1 MQLLYTCL
9 SHVLEFLSA
18 APCFTIIT
26 LIRTI
31 GYNIWHFNNVM
42 SGLCCI
48 TNWERPINNL
58 LYGVL
63 LHTVIVSLTP
73 LAQSPG
79 FYVKFRHSHDS
90 RVESTHALHARYAPE
105 ISPSQRLHGYSQNTN
120 SLFSFPLYFLGP
132 HHQPG
137 EFIGKNKQRK
147 RVNGLQQGVKLQV

>member
-105 ISPSQRLHGYSQNTN
+105 ISPSRRLHGYSQNTQIHLFP
-120 SLFSFPLYFLGP
+120 SLSIFWVPTINRANLSAK
-132 HHQPG
+132 
-137 EFIGKNKQRK
+137 INKGK
-147 RVNGLQQGVKLQV
+147 G